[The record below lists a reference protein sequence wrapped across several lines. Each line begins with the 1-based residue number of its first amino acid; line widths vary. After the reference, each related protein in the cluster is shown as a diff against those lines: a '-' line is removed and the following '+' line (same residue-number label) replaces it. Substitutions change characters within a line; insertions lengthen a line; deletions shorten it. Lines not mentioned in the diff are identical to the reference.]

1 MEVAVSKLVAQGYLY
16 NLRLDAYGNLLYTVL
31 VDVEVEDGRYRTFM
45 IGLRFNPEDKR
56 VELMTFF

>member
-1 MEVAVSKLVAQGYLY
+1 MVSKLVSQGYLY
-16 NLRLDAYGNLLYTVL
+16 NLRLDAYGNLLYTAL
-31 VDVEVEDGRYRTFM
+31 LDIEMEVGRYRTFT